1 MAGVKEG
8 ENRKTRKASVQ
19 SWDSRESSD
28 VSESEDEG
36 SDEYRRG
43 GYHAVRIGDWFNNG
57 RYVVHRK
64 LGWGHFSTVWLAW
77 DAQDKVRVP
86 LALGVACWLTIAG
99 MGWVWAVFRVWM
111 AGAGFGVVSTWAGE
125 DFGVSGEREGR
136 WETGWVDGG
145 VSDFI
150 IS

>member
-1 MAGVKEG
+1 MAGKEG
-8 ENRKTRKASVQ
+8 ENRKTRKASSVQ

-43 GYHAVRIGDWFNNG
+43 GYHAVRIGDWFSNG

-77 DAQDKVRVP
+77 DAHDKVRREIMV
-86 LALGVACWLTIAG
+86 LLGEITFL
-99 MGWVWAVFRVWM
+99 
-111 AGAGFGVVSTWAGE
+111 GFGWAGG
-125 DFGVSGEREGR
+125 FFVMSSPSGYSFSCLVGR
-136 WETGWVDGG
+136 IRVRDCKVGFFECRNL
-145 VSDFI
+145 
-150 IS
+150 

>member
-1 MAGVKEG
+1 MGELVAREGGSQAAMAGKEG
-8 ENRKTRKASVQ
+8 DARKPRKASSVQ

-43 GYHAVRIGDWFNNG
+43 GYHAVRIGDWFSNG

-77 DAQDKVRVP
+77 DAHDKVRLP
-86 LALGVACWLTIAG
+86 PRSVA
-99 MGWVWAVFRVWM
+99 R
-111 AGAGFGVVSTWAGE
+111 
-125 DFGVSGEREGR
+125 
-136 WETGWVDGG
+136 
-145 VSDFI
+145 
-150 IS
+150 